1 MIDKIKYEEYR
12 ESLLNI
18 ARLTNKGNSILINF
32 NIKDDTCTNVVSFI
46 QQDGT
51 KDVLKDSVFA
61 CDDEFYKEF
70 LEKFI
75 EDYYGNMVIAFND
88 SIDMNADGKYTYRVI
103 TEDNDMLSIDGISF
117 DYANY
122 LMRCIKKK
130 QDEVVDG
137 DISENENGVTTALA
151 SLIIIG
157 GIGLSF
163 LIMVLLLS

>member
-1 MIDKIKYEEYR
+1 MIDKKDFDEYR

-18 ARLTNKGNSILINF
+18 SRLTNKENSILINF
-32 NIKDDTCTNVVSFI
+32 SINNDTCRNVVSFI

-51 KDVLKDSVFA
+51 KDVLKDSMFE
-61 CDDEFYKEF
+61 CDDEFYKDF

-75 EDYYGNMVIAFND
+75 VDYYNTMVIAFND
-88 SIDMNADGKYTYRVI
+88 RVDMNADGKCTYRVI
-103 TEDNDMLSIDGISF
+103 TDDNDMMSIEGISL

-122 LMRCIKKK
+122 LMSLSKRKKEAM
-130 QDEVVDG
+130 DEVM
-137 DISENENGVTTALA
+137 ENDHGVTTALA

-163 LIMVLLLS
+163 LLMVLLLS